1 MLLAIV
7 LVLSACGSVE
17 DAPLVPRDGSP
28 TRVRSTDVAPEVL
41 LAAASLWRPLVVNYT
56 IDGSTPVE
64 VDVAISSAPFSNGLD
79 GVFLYPSMQIY
90 LRYSEPTLLAH
101 ELGHALGLQH
111 VSGCGVMSPIVCS
124 TTLTQADLDEFNR
137 SLR

>member
-1 MLLAIV
+1 MVLAIV
-7 LVLSACGSVE
+7 VFSACGSVQ
-17 DAPLVPRDGSP
+17 DAPFVPRDGSP
-28 TRVRSTDVAPEVL
+28 TRIRSSDVAPEVL
-41 LAAASLWRPLVVNYT
+41 LAAAGLWRPLGVNYT
-56 IDGSTPVE
+56 IDGSTSVE
-64 VDVAISSAPFSNGLD
+64 VDVAISDAPFSNGLD

-137 SLR
+137 SR